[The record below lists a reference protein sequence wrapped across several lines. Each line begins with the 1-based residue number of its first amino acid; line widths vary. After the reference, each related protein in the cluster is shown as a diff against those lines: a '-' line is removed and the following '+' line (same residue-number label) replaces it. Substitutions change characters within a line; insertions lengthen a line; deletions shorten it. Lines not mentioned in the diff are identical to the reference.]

1 MNQNYQLIYPTLD
14 LFLYDLKSGLG
25 QDEEKLEQNRQLFW
39 QKVYG
44 NQLDSK
50 KIEELAQA
58 ETDSYDY
65 IELLGHKKY
74 EFFPSPLNGYYYP
87 VQLGDTYALQV
98 DCTANYISDYKY
110 SPQSIDCLHNL
121 QTEILTKINHQ
132 NGKLGQSWLIW
143 GQLSTDNQDPQ
154 ATAQECFAQLK
165 LHPQQNWQNDFIGQD
180 KFFGGTIF
188 ELQRLPAKAPNLHDS
203 YHLLICLFPYQI
215 KTDAIREISS
225 KLSPQLLQLLRY
237 RHKIH
242 WANSQS
248 QEIKDNLKQAAKLA
262 QAIVNNLNANLKKP
276 DIKINE
282 LETFLKNT
290 PEILLK
296 YTNNL
301 AYLDDQRRTIEVNIN
316 NYQKRYQEL
325 IKLDSNSDWEFLQ
338 IFSNYTKEKFLAQIE
353 TDQANFSPGLT
364 LMENYIKT
372 IQGIID
378 IERTK
383 SDRNLE
389 NLIGSVGIGL
399 AISQIAS
406 SILVSQYP
414 PQKETPFFLTTVFG
428 GSVVAG
434 VLTSIIAWIL
444 FKKIRR

>member
-1 MNQNYQLIYPTLD
+1 MNHNYQLIYPTLD
-14 LFLYDLKSGLG
+14 LFLYDLKAGLG
-25 QDEEKLEQNRQLFW
+25 DDEEKIKQNLQVFW

-44 NQLDSK
+44 SQLDHQK
-50 KIEELAQA
+50 LEELAQA

-65 IELLGHKKY
+65 IELLGHKKA
-74 EFFPSPLNGYYYP
+74 EIFPDPLNGYYYP
-87 VQLGDTYALQV
+87 VLLGDTYALQV
-98 DCTANYISDYKY
+98 ECTANYIPDYKY
-110 SPQSIDCLHNL
+110 SPKSIDCLQKL
-121 QTEILTKINHQ
+121 QTEILAKINHQ
-132 NGKLGQSWLIW
+132 NGKLGQTWLIW
-143 GQLSTDNQDPQ
+143 GQLATDNQDSQ
-154 ATAQECFAQLK
+154 AIAQECFAQLK
-165 LHPQQNWQNDFIGQD
+165 LHPQQNWQNDFIGQG
-180 KFFGGTIF
+180 KFFSATIF
-188 ELQRLPAKAPNLHDS
+188 ELQRLPAKAQNLNDS
-203 YHLLICLFPYQI
+203 YHLLICLFPDQI
-215 KTDAIREISS
+215 KTDAVREISS
-225 KLSPQLLQLLRY
+225 KLSPQLIQLLRY
-237 RHKIH
+237 RHKIS

-248 QEIKDNLKQAAKLA
+248 REIKDNLEQAAKRA
-262 QAIVNNLNANLKKP
+262 KAIVNNLNANLKKP
-276 DIKINE
+276 DIQINQ
-282 LETFLKNT
+282 LESFLKNT
-290 PEILLK
+290 PEILLN

-301 AYLDDQRRTIEVNIN
+301 AYLDDKRRTIDVNIN

-325 IKLDSNSDWEFLQ
+325 LKLDSNSDWEFLQ
-338 IFSNYTKEKFLAQIE
+338 IFSNYAQEKLLVQIE

-406 SILVSQYP
+406 SVLVSQYP
-414 PQKETPFFLTTVFG
+414 PKQETPFFLTATFG

-444 FKKIRR
+444 FKKILR